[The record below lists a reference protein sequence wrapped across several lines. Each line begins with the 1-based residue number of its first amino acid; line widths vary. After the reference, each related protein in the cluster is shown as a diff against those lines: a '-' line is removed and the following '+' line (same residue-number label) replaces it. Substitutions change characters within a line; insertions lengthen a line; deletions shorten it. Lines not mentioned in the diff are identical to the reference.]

1 MEKKFNSKQEMAKQ
15 FYEIVIKY
23 IRLIRA
29 FNFKDPKTD
38 PDYKD
43 SILGPLDTVRLI
55 EELILRFSDSRYF
68 SVKKLDEILKALKF
82 LYSRLELKQRNDEN
96 LSEDVNPFFNEC
108 LKKLKSVIDNFEA
121 IVTPR
126 KEA

>member
-1 MEKKFNSKQEMAKQ
+1 MEKKYNSKQEMAKQ

-82 LYSRLELKQRNDEN
+82 LYSRLELK
-96 LSEDVNPFFNEC
+96 
-108 LKKLKSVIDNFEA
+108 
-121 IVTPR
+121 
-126 KEA
+126 